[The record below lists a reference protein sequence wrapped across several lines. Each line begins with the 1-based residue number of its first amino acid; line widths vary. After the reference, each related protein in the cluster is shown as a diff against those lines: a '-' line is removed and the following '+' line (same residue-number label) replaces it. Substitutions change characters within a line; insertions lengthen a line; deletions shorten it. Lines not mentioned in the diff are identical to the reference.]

1 MKDKDKLWLGVLNLI
16 ARSLDIGPKRPGEL
30 KLEDLSWLL
39 VLEAEGLFWQFSKTK
54 ERPLLREAVIVAL
67 FRSQAVSMDIIAS
80 LVAFLIMLNSFFMS
94 FFEKLSAKV
103 KTDSVPSKL
112 IFFSQLVS
120 QKEARVKSPCRRD
133 MATELH
139 FKECLE

>member
-1 MKDKDKLWLGVLNLI
+1 M
-16 ARSLDIGPKRPGEL
+16 
-30 KLEDLSWLL
+30 
-39 VLEAEGLFWQFSKTK
+39 LEAEGLFWQLSKTK
-54 ERPLLREAVIVAL
+54 ERPLLREAAIVAL
-67 FRSQAVSMDIIAS
+67 LRSQAVSIDIIAS
-80 LVAFLIMLNSFFMS
+80 LVAFLIILNSFFMS
-94 FFEKLSAKV
+94 DLEKLSAKE

-139 FKECLE
+139 FNECLE